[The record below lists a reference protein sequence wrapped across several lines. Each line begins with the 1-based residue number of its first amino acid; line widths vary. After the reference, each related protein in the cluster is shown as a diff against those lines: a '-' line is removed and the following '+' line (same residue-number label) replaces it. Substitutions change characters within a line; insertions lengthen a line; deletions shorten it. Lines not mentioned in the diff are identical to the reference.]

1 MSGIMHLSG
10 GKNFNASLIALY
22 QENDLA
28 VFYVRPYTQELKDDL
43 DRLMKDTP
51 RVSKTT
57 EITVRNGT
65 YRVSSREKLAG
76 LDFYQSFWGILF
88 RRFMSESKHVCL
100 DPITEEKYYGVIF
113 SHQYIEP
120 CGRKLAVWANSFT
133 DLGDTQTI

>member
-1 MSGIMHLSG
+1 MSGIVHLAG
-10 GKNFNASLIALY
+10 GKNFNASLISVY
-22 QENDLA
+22 QENERA

-51 RVSKTT
+51 KVSKATDIT
-57 EITVRNGT
+57 EKNGT

-113 SHQYIEP
+113 SHEYIEP
-120 CGRKLAVWANSFT
+120 CGRKFAV
-133 DLGDTQTI
+133 